1 MPGEFPSPDTSPGR
15 PLPPVTVL
23 LAHRHPTLRTALR
36 MLLEGTGDIR
46 VLAETDGAGRTGAGR
61 TGARQDGDGQDGTE
75 PGREVQV
82 EVWDA
87 AALRIADRR
96 SGSAVRPRVLVLVG
110 DDDVDD
116 IDLVLRSDV
125 DGCVLTT
132 DPPAALADAVRALAR
147 GDAWLSPPVAR
158 RVLDHC
164 RAATERSGPRLEGR
178 VSALSEREREV
189 LLLLAAG
196 QSNAEIAAVLTLSAA
211 TVKTHVSRILGK
223 LEVRDRVQATAVAHR
238 AGLLHIEP

>member
-1 MPGEFPSPDTSPGR
+1 MPGEFPSPDTSSGR
-15 PLPPVTVL
+15 PVAPVTVL

-46 VLAETDGAGRTGAGR
+46 VLAETDGAGRTRAG
-61 TGARQDGDGQDGTE
+61 QDGDGQDGTE
-75 PGREVQV
+75 PGHEVQV

-87 AALRIADRR
+87 AALRITDRR

-164 RAATERSGPRLEGR
+164 RAATERSGPRVDGR